1 MKFGTTQTSRIDSGS
16 NRNNAS
22 RKLGSSFQNA
32 HSTLAKIS
40 RRRISAACA
49 RVGALESGFTVEPC
63 ATINSVPF
71 GLRSTLTILPQ
82 RTRRAQRSGSP
93 NSLRDLWA
101 SVVNLWFVK
110 FRTYKN
116 TDLRVSEVGF
126 GLWTISTGW
135 WGNFTE
141 GEAIALMHKAFD
153 LGITLFDAA
162 DTYGNGLSEELIAKA
177 FPNQRDEIVIATKVG
192 YDFVHHG
199 EARGRGQR
207 EIPQDSSP
215 EAITRATEAALKR
228 LKTDRIDLLQLH
240 NIRMEQVSDDAL
252 WKTLEKLKAEG
263 KVRYYGI
270 ALGPAIGWL
279 YEGVNSICERD
290 LTSVQHIYNMLEQH
304 PWRAFHDA
312 ATDAG
317 KNTMFLI
324 RVTHSSGML
333 EGKYTSETKF
343 PPTDHR
349 SHRPRSWLLNGVKKV
364 DQLRLLEN
372 AERTLGQAALQWLL
386 ADDRVASTLPN
397 IYNEEQ
403 LVEFAKAPDTAPL
416 TSDDMVKIEELYS
429 ANFGLEEEPP
439 KFKGTMELPKET
451 AAV

>member
-1 MKFGTTQTSRIDSGS
+1 M
-16 NRNNAS
+16 
-22 RKLGSSFQNA
+22 
-32 HSTLAKIS
+32 H
-40 RRRISAACA
+40 
-49 RVGALESGFTVEPC
+49 
-63 ATINSVPF
+63 
-71 GLRSTLTILPQ
+71 
-82 RTRRAQRSGSP
+82 
-93 NSLRDLWA
+93 
-101 SVVNLWFVK
+101 
-110 FRTYKN
+110 FRTYKD
-116 TDLRVSEVGF
+116 TDLTVSEVGF

-207 EIPQDSSP
+207 EIPQDFSP
-215 EAITRATEAALKR
+215 EAIMCATDAALKR

-240 NIRMEQVSDDAL
+240 NIRMEQVDDDAVWTAL
-252 WKTLEKLKAEG
+252 GKLKNAG
-263 KVRYYGI
+263 KIRYYGI

-279 YEGVNSICERD
+279 YEGTNCIRERD
-290 LTSVQHIYNMLEQH
+290 VTSVQHIYNILEQH
-304 PWRAFHDA
+304 PGRAIQDA
-312 ATDAG
+312 AMKLG
-317 KNTMFLI
+317 KDTMFLI

-333 EGKYTSETKF
+333 EGKYTAETTF

-364 DQLRLLEN
+364 EQLRFLEN
-372 AERTLGQAALQWLL
+372 SERTLGQAALQWLL

-403 LVEFAKAPDTAPL
+403 LVEFAKAPDCPPL
-416 TSDDMVKIEELYS
+416 TAGDMVKIEKLYS
-429 ANFGLEEEPP
+429 ENFGIEEAPP
-439 KFKGTMELPKET
+439 KFKGTMEVPKET
-451 AAV
+451 AAA